1 MEELRNLRRPANPLT
16 RAATRR
22 QILLQI
28 YLPLGVT
35 VLLIAVLV
43 AVAVVTGAGTVASWA
58 DTTLTFLAL
67 PLALILA
74 LVLAALVGAA
84 VALGRLMQ
92 EIPGVAGGLQAG
104 VDQASRAVRK
114 GSDLATRPL
123 IVPLAVADAFGR
135 AMRSIRTLFRSPW
148 DSTDG

>member
-1 MEELRNLRRPANPLT
+1 MEELRKLRRPANPLT

-35 VLLIAVLV
+35 LLLIGVLV
-43 AVAVVTGAGTVASWA
+43 AVAVATAAGTVGSWA

-67 PLALILA
+67 PLALILG
-74 LVLAALVGAA
+74 LVLAALAGAA

-92 EIPGVAGGLQAG
+92 EIPGLAGGLQAG
-104 VDQASRAVRK
+104 VDQAARAVRT
-114 GSDLATRPL
+114 GSQAATRPL
-123 IVPLAVADAFGR
+123 MVPLAAAEAFGV
-135 AMRSIRTLFRSPW
+135 ALRSIRTLFRSPW
-148 DSTDG
+148 DSKDG